1 MSRPKRTGTTL
12 LDVLQIAE
20 HLIDQQWAWC
30 RSGGHGNVHARDQRD
45 RPVDPQDRRAER
57 FTLVGAI
64 AAAAPDEKT
73 YLAAHAAVWRHA
85 HPGMLLSQWQ
95 DAVGWARSLDALRQA
110 IVDVRLEL
118 LATPKR
124 PPRPSGAPCPSE
136 TDP

>member
-1 MSRPKRTGTTL
+1 MSRTTGATL

-20 HLIDQQWAWC
+20 HLIDRRWAWTK
-30 RSGGHGNVHARDQRD
+30 GGLDNVHARDQHD
-45 RPVDPQDRRAER
+45 KPCDPQDRRAER
-57 FTLVGAI
+57 FTLVGAL

-73 YLAAHAAVWRHA
+73 YLAAYRAVWAHA
-85 HPGMLLSQWQ
+85 HPGMLLASWQ
-95 DAVGWARSLDALRQA
+95 DAVGYERSLDALRKA

-124 PPRPSGAPCPSE
+124 PAPPPAPSSE